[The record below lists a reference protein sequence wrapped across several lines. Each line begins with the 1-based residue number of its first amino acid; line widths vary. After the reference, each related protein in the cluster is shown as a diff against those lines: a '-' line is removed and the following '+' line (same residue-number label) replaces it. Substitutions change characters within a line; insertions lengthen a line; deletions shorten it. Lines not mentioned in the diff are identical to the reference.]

1 MPRDDSDLQI
11 SPLAYVAKWVRF
23 GRGVVVHPFAVVGR
37 VPDKSVA
44 LARQP
49 AQDEWLEIG
58 DGTVIGPHAVLY
70 SGTKIGRDCLIGD
83 YASVRE
89 GCTLGD
95 RVVVGRYVAINYE
108 CEIADDVRFQ
118 DTTHLT
124 GCARVGKGCFFGVGV
139 VTSNDRRVDLV
150 DYHYPIPQP
159 VTFGERV
166 MIGSGANI
174 VAGVHVGD
182 DALIGA
188 GALVV
193 KDVPRGA
200 LILGQPAAR
209 RLTLNDAVSEMSG
222 QLA

>member
-1 MPRDDSDLQI
+1 MSRDDPDIQI
-11 SPLAYVAKWVRF
+11 SPLAYVAPWVRF

-37 VPDKSVA
+37 VPDTSLA

-49 AQDEWLEIG
+49 AQEEWLEIG
-58 DGTVIGPHAVLY
+58 DNTVIGPHVVIYA
-70 SGTKIGRDCLIGD
+70 GTKIGRDCLIGD

-89 GCTLGD
+89 QCVVGD
-95 RVVVGRYVAINYE
+95 RCVIGRYVSINYE
-108 CEIADDVRFQ
+108 CQIADDVRFQ

-124 GCARVGKGCFFGVGV
+124 GRARVGRGCFFGVGV

-150 DYHYPIPQP
+150 DYHYPTPQP

-182 DALIGA
+182 GALIGA

-193 KDVPRGA
+193 KDVPAGGKA
-200 LILGQPAAR
+200 LNIPAR
-209 RLTLNDAVSEMSG
+209 IYEDAE

>member
-11 SPLAYVAKWVRF
+11 SPLAYVAPWVRF

-37 VPDKSVA
+37 VPDRSLA

-49 AQDEWLEIG
+49 AQERWLEIG
-58 DGTVIGPHAVLY
+58 ENTVIGPHAVLY
-70 SGTKIGRDCLIGD
+70 SGTKIGDDCLIGD

-89 GCTLGD
+89 GCVVGD
-95 RVVVGRYVAINYE
+95 RVVVGRYVSINYE

-124 GCARVGKGCFFGVGV
+124 GCAKVGKGCFFGVGV
-139 VTSNDRRVDLV
+139 VTSNDRRVDLI
-150 DYHYPIPQP
+150 DYHYPTPQP

-188 GALVV
+188 GAVVV

-200 LILGQPAAR
+200 TVLGSAANIR
-209 RLTLNDAVSEMSG
+209 RPLLDAVTEMAR
-222 QLA
+222 QL